1 MNTEEL
7 KKRLET
13 TWAGPWVEDIRRLL
27 KRVEELEGDYYY
39 ELMNELALY
48 ETAIED
54 ALNELGMPTLDTPA
68 PVANAWAALYVVRNG
83 PREEEG

>member
-1 MNTEEL
+1 MSTEEI
-7 KKRLET
+7 KKRLEAAL
-13 TWAGPWVEDIRRLL
+13 AGPWVEDIRQLL
-27 KRVEELEGDYYY
+27 KRVEELERNYY
-39 ELMNELALY
+39 ELSREVTLY

-83 PREEEG
+83 PREER